1 MLSIKKSLRLALII
15 RRLPILLQIKEDLAQ
30 VAAREEVPALSP
42 SLLKWFRRTGA
53 P

>member
-15 RRLPILLQIKEDLAQ
+15 KRLPILLNIKGDLAQ
-30 VAAREEVPALSP
+30 VAAREEVPTLPP
-42 SLLKWFRRTGA
+42 SLLKRSRRTGA